1 MILFM
6 YPGLATRC
14 FQMFKCSTFQGVE
27 GSVLEADPSMICY
40 QSEHATYITL
50 ALIFIGVYVVGI
62 PLGMLMTLWRNKKY
76 LYVEEGQERTEKH
89 TDVEFEYGGMYMQC
103 KCC

>member
-1 MILFM
+1 
-6 YPGLATRC
+6 
-14 FQMFKCSTFQGVE
+14 
-27 GSVLEADPSMICY
+27 VLEADPSMICY

-76 LYVEEGQERTEKH
+76 LYVEEGEEMTEKH
-89 TDVEFEYGGMYMQC
+89 MDIGFELGGMYHQC
-103 KCC
+103 KC